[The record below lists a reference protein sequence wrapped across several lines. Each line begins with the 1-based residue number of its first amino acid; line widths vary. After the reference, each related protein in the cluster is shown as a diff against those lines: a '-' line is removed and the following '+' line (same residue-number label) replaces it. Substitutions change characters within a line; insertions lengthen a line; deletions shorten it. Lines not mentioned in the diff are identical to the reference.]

1 MLYNILFER
10 LPEINKV
17 NLVSKS
23 LLLNSYFIIRRNI
36 IFSLLRTRNRHE
48 ASMIFKKYIEKRQKD
63 IDDIKQKETEKY
75 NMV

>member
-1 MLYNILFER
+1 MLYNSLFER
-10 LPEINKV
+10 LLEINKV

-36 IFSLLRTRNRHE
+36 IFSLLRNRYRHE
-48 ASMIFKKYIEKRQKD
+48 ASMIFNIYIEKRQKD